1 MQRRVGQVWTA
12 ASAAVVAMVLTSAP
26 AWAAGTVPDP
36 APDSSM
42 PGAALIGSMLGGLK
56 WGALAASVG
65 GILGGGIAVGVG
77 HFGNNYGA
85 AAAGRKWVLGGI
97 GAAALAGMA
106 HAFATQIYNAS

>member
-1 MQRRVGQVWTA
+1 MAPRLRHVHAALVVGTATLILTA
-12 ASAAVVAMVLTSAP
+12 A
-26 AWAAGTVPDP
+26 AAGAQVPDP
-36 APDSSM
+36 QPDASM
-42 PGAALIGSMLGGLK
+42 PGAALVNSALGWLK
-56 WGALAASVG
+56 FGALAASVG

-85 AAAGRKWVLGGI
+85 ASAGRKWVLGGI

>member
-1 MQRRVGQVWTA
+1 MAPRMRHLFTGLAVGAMTLVLTA
-12 ASAAVVAMVLTSAP
+12 AAA
-26 AWAAGTVPDP
+26 AAQVPDP
-36 APDSSM
+36 QPDASM
-42 PGAALIGSMLGGLK
+42 PGAALVNSILGWLK
-56 WGALAASVG
+56 FGALAAAVG

-85 AAAGRKWVLGGI
+85 ASAGRKWVLGGI

>member
-1 MQRRVGQVWTA
+1 MKNRTA
-12 ASAAVVAMVLTSAP
+12 KVVTSATTI
-26 AWAAGTVPDP
+26 AVTLAVTATNAMAQVPDP

-42 PGAALIGSMLGGLK
+42 PGAALVTSMLGWLK
-56 WGALAASVG
+56 WGALAAAVG

-85 AAAGRKWVLGGI
+85 ASAGRKWVLGGL

-106 HAFATQIYNAS
+106 HAFVTQIYNAS

>member
-1 MQRRVGQVWTA
+1 MGPRLRHLYAALFVGAATLAMTVGA
-12 ASAAVVAMVLTSAP
+12 ASAQ
-26 AWAAGTVPDP
+26 VPDP
-36 APDSSM
+36 QPDGSM
-42 PGAALIGSMLGGLK
+42 PGASLVTSILGWLKFGS
-56 WGALAASVG
+56 LAAAVA

-85 AAAGRKWVLGGI
+85 ASAGRKWVLGGI